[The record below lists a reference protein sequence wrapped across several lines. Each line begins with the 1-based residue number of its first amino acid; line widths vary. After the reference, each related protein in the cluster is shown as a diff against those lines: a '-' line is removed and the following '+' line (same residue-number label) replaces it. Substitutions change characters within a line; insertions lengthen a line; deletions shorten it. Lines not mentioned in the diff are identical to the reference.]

1 MKFHHLIP
9 AFLLLAQPPSL
20 HAGDFGFAQPPGP
33 QFNDAQKQAQLAAGA
48 RVMPL
53 VVDAVRAGA
62 GAVRIPAGDYRF
74 GVERWGPNGV
84 IFPLEF
90 NGLQRDDAHPFTI
103 DATGATFW
111 FDLPDDQAPTCH
123 FCVGFKDC
131 RNIIFKGATI
141 DRATRGHVEGRI
153 TRIDFDSNRIELKL
167 SPGVTVPEKFNDK
180 LEQRVIPFKAD
191 GTFCAPLYALQ
202 NGGVH
207 LKYKHISPATAD
219 GYCWVTMQD
228 PFLLE
233 RIRNTGLLG
242 VGDGLSCIYTVTSA
256 LELVRSNKLT
266 MDGIRVYAAKA
277 WGAEHDGYGAHIWKN
292 CYFGPRPG
300 TSQWQGGE
308 GFMFNATR
316 HGTTLDHVTMLHTTD
331 DTANFHGY
339 WSPVASIAPGNRV
352 TFGQNS
358 ETRRALPLGL
368 EAGDSVIFLARD
380 TGTEL
385 GRAKVTAIDGDT
397 VTLNQPSDH
406 YANAL
411 AEWPD
416 HECAGWLI
424 QNCDWH
430 DNYQRL
436 LIQSGPGTVRNCRFT
451 RFGSS
456 IELNSVM
463 PYVEGGVPRDIRI
476 ENNNFTDVN
485 PQPGG
490 AAITVYAHAFQRDHA
505 PMLHKITI
513 TGNTFSHPN
522 ETVISLT
529 GVEGGLI
536 ANNRF
541 PQSPKP
547 VQLQRCKDVIVRE

>member
-1 MKFHHLIP
+1 M
-9 AFLLLAQPPSL
+9 A
-20 HAGDFGFAQPPGP
+20 D
-33 QFNDAQKQAQLAAGA
+33 DKQVFWLDVGHVYL
-48 RVMPL
+48 RPDVL
-53 VVDAVRAGA
+53 DTLRAGA
-62 GAVRIPAGDYRF
+62 GSVRIPPGDYRF
-74 GVERWGPNGV
+74 GTERWGPDGV

-90 NGLQRDDAHPFTI
+90 TGLQRDDAHPFTI

-153 TRIDFDSNRIELKL
+153 TRFDFESNRIGLRL
-167 SPGVTVPEKFNDK
+167 SPGVTVPSKFNDQ

-191 GTFCAPLYALQ
+191 GTFCTPLYALQ
-202 NGGVH
+202 NGGMH
-207 LKYKHISPATAD
+207 LKYKHLSPATAD
-219 GYCWVTMQD
+219 GGCWVTMQD
-228 PFLLE
+228 PFLLD
-233 RIRNTGLLG
+233 RIRNTGLLR
-242 VGDGLSCIYTVTSA
+242 VGDGLSCVYTVTSA
-256 LELVRSNKLT
+256 LELVRSSKLT
-266 MDGIRVYAAKA
+266 MDGIRVHAAKA
-277 WGAEHDGYGAHIWKN
+277 WGAEHDGYGAHVWKN

-316 HGTTLDHVTMLHTTD
+316 HGTTLDHVTLIHTTD
-331 DTANFHGY
+331 DAANFHGY
-339 WSPVASIAPGNRV
+339 WSPVASIAAVNRV
-352 TFGQNS
+352 SFGKNE
-358 ETRRALPLGL
+358 ETRRSLPLGL
-368 EAGDSVIFLARD
+368 EVGDAVIFLARD
-380 TGTEL
+380 SGAEL
-385 GRAKVTAIDGDT
+385 GRAKVTAMEGDM
-397 VTLNQPSDH
+397 VTLDQPSDN

-456 IELNSVM
+456 LELNSVM
-463 PYVEGGVPRDIRI
+463 PYVEGGVPHGIRI
-476 ENNNFTDVN
+476 ENNVFTDVN

-490 AAITVYAHAFQRDHA
+490 AAITVYAHAFQSDQAPTIRD
-505 PMLHKITI
+505 ISI
-513 TGNTFSHPN
+513 TGNTFNHPN
-522 ETVISLT
+522 ENAISLT
-529 GVEGGLI
+529 GVDGCFI
-536 ANNRF
+536 TNNRF
-541 PQSPKP
+541 HGLRNP
-547 VQLQRCKDVIVRE
+547 VQLKRCHHIAVGADRATDGS